1 MFNNKASWTWNIYLQ
16 HPRPHNKS
24 TTIPSIRN
32 VRVPNVISVIS
43 KHDKSDDET
52 MNAPYLSHWTISIV
66 TTALRRLLH
75 LYCLPFRPCSG
86 HTRSKSEQNGR
97 HTQSET
103 VLGASR
109 ASKIPCRLDSS
120 GISPFIR
127 YIYYFLHCFFLLLLW
142 CGLLLFD
149 VSVLNQILLYA
160 ESVWRCRFVDRM
172 RISKCTK
179 AGMYIVFV
187 TTLSTSI
194 YQDLR
199 IEPLFSV

>member
-160 ESVWRCRFVDRM
+160 ECWIRLTMPIRWQNEN
-172 RISKCTK
+172 K
-179 AGMYIVFV
+179 
-187 TTLSTSI
+187 
-194 YQDLR
+194 
-199 IEPLFSV
+199 

>member
-127 YIYYFLHCFFLLLLW
+127 YIYYFLHCFFLLLW

-160 ESVWRCRFVDRM
+160 ECWIRLTMPIRWQNEN
-172 RISKCTK
+172 K
-179 AGMYIVFV
+179 
-187 TTLSTSI
+187 
-194 YQDLR
+194 
-199 IEPLFSV
+199 

>member
-127 YIYYFLHCFFLLLLW
+127 YIYYFLHCFFCCFGAGCCCSTWVSSTRYYFMLNP
-142 CGLLLFD
+142 FD
-149 VSVLNQILLYA
+149 DADSLT
-160 ESVWRCRFVDRM
+160 EW
-172 RISKCTK
+172 
-179 AGMYIVFV
+179 
-187 TTLSTSI
+187 
-194 YQDLR
+194 
-199 IEPLFSV
+199 E